1 MYFDGPLFIADE
13 VLLAISLVSTF
24 LTLACR
30 QSKPRFGVTDQPAFW
45 IPNGTAEFRVV
56 RAIAPHPRLSQPGLA
71 NAQKIGRLLWS
82 QHTVTAVRLP
92 RRFENWLER
101 RFRAGAARRIRG
113 PVSHV
118 VRSSVGMVY
127 LGPCPSAPGART
139 SAQKRKNAR
148 GRAEVYRFKTR
159 RRLRLRPRFVSDE
172 RPWHFAEFFVRRPST
187 ASC

>member
-13 VLLAISLVSTF
+13 VLLAISFSTF

-30 QSKPRFGVTDQPAFW
+30 QPKPRFGVTDQPAFW

-92 RRFENWLER
+92 RRFDARLER
-101 RFRAGAARRIRG
+101 LAFFHFSRHCLSIASRGSAIRG
-113 PVSHV
+113 MSDVDP
-118 VRSSVGMVY
+118 RD
-127 LGPCPSAPGART
+127 A
-139 SAQKRKNAR
+139 KRPQIGCR
-148 GRAEVYRFKTR
+148 I
-159 RRLRLRPRFVSDE
+159 LILDDS
-172 RPWHFAEFFVRRPST
+172 
-187 ASC
+187 